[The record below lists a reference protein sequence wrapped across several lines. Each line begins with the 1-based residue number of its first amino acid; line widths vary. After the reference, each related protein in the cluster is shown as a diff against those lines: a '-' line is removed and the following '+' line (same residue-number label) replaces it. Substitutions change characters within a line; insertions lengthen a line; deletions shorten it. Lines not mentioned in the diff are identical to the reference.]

1 MKTDSTNEP
10 RFPALLAAVL
20 LPGLG
25 HAVAGERLR
34 GLFVAIGVLGLF
46 FGGMLIGGID
56 TIDSKDNK
64 VWFIGQALVGP
75 VAFGIDWVHQ
85 DKFKAFD
92 REQVMRS
99 ATTRELQNLRKRSA
113 YPNEQMDIA
122 EVSTNQGRVRMKVW
136 VPAQPGGGPPNATS
150 VGKVNE
156 LGTLFST
163 IAGMLNLIAIIDAGF
178 PGRPKRETK
187 RQVGLQTRKED
198 AEAGLGT
205 PSIVQDPHQGD
216 LPPGAKP

>member
-25 HAVAGERLR
+25 HVVAGERLR
-34 GLFVAIGVLGLF
+34 GLFVAVGILGLF
-46 FGGMLIGGID
+46 FGGMLVGGID
-56 TIDSKDNK
+56 TIDRKDNG

-75 VAFGIDWVHQ
+75 LAFGVDYLHQ
-85 DKFKAFD
+85 EKFKAYD
-92 REQVMRS
+92 PSIMGAATLAQVKN
-99 ATTRELQNLRKRSA
+99 ARKRSG
-113 YPNEQMDIA
+113 YPDEQMQDA
-122 EVSTNQGRVRMKVW
+122 EVSTNQGRFKVKVW
-136 VPAQPGGGPPNATS
+136 GKAPPGGGPPNATS

-178 PGRPKRETK
+178 PGRPRK
-187 RQVGLQTRKED
+187 QRKEG
-198 AEAGLGT
+198 E
-205 PSIVQDPHQGD
+205 
-216 LPPGAKP
+216 PGPADKGVDKVLTGADVASTVGGGQ